1 MARSNFLR
9 RAFSTLLLWGL
20 ILGVI
25 IFDWDWGFGLL
36 IPAIGTIALGEF
48 FYALRNKGIR
58 SFRKTGIV
66 SGLFFLIGSWLIL
79 SGRVTFLSQA
89 LFELICLLI
98 FLLGILSRQVFD
110 RSQTT
115 PVLTVAVTFFGIF
128 YVIWL
133 FNFVTRLVYF
143 PATGREPFLL
153 LYLLLVT
160 KMTDIGAYIGGSL
173 FGRHK
178 LLPEVSPKKT
188 WEGFIVGVLC
198 SVGVS
203 YGLIAGFPERLTL
216 IPKEWAIGLGLIIS
230 LVSVV
235 GDLAE
240 SVMKRDTQVK
250 DSGGFIPGIGGALDL
265 IDSVLFTAPVL
276 YLFLQLRATL

>member
-1 MARSNFLR
+1 M
-9 RAFSTLLLWGL
+9 
-20 ILGVI
+20 
-25 IFDWDWGFGLL
+25 
-36 IPAIGTIALGEF
+36 
-48 FYALRNKGIR
+48 
-58 SFRKTGIV
+58 
-66 SGLFFLIGSWLIL
+66 
-79 SGRVTFLSQA
+79 
-89 LFELICLLI
+89 LI

-115 PVLTVAVTFFGIF
+115 PVLTMAVTFFGIF
-128 YVIWL
+128 YVVWL
-133 FNFVTRLVYF
+133 LNFVTRLVYF
-143 PATGREPFLL
+143 SDEGREPFLL

-160 KMTDIGAYIGGSL
+160 KVTDIGAYLAGSL

-178 LLPEVSPKKT
+178 MLPEVSPKKT
-188 WEGFIVGVLC
+188 WEGFIAGVCC
-198 SVGVS
+198 SVGAS
-203 YGLIAGFPERLTL
+203 YGLISFFPERLVM
-216 IPKEWAIGLGLIIS
+216 IGKEWAIFLGLVIS

-276 YLFLQLRATL
+276 YLFLQLKATL

>member
-1 MARSNFLR
+1 MAKSNFLR
-9 RAFSTLLLWGL
+9 RTFSTLLLWGL

-58 SFRKTGIV
+58 TFRKTGIV
-66 SGLFFLIGSWLIL
+66 SGLFFLVGSWLIL

-110 RSQTT
+110 RSQAT
-115 PVLTVAVTFFGIF
+115 PLLTMAVTFFGIF
-128 YVIWL
+128 YVVWL

-143 PATGREPFLL
+143 PATGRESFLL

-160 KMTDIGAYIGGSL
+160 KVTDIGAYLGGSL

-178 LLPEVSPKKT
+178 MLPEVSPKKT
-188 WEGFIVGVLC
+188 WEGFVVGVMC
-198 SVGVS
+198 SVAAS
-203 YGLIAGFPERLTL
+203 YGLVAFFPDRLVL
-216 IPKEWAIGLGLIIS
+216 IGKEWAIVLGLVIS

-240 SVMKRDTQVK
+240 SVVKRDTQVK